1 MNERILVNSEGNN
14 DGNQGRNDRLADR
27 LEHAPNLKPVTRFDF
42 ARFDFAKF
50 NEVDHQNFKHKQCH
64 SSRNC

>member
-1 MNERILVNSEGNN
+1 MNERIFVNNDGNN

-27 LEHAPNLKPVTRFDF
+27 LEHTPNFKPVTRFDS
-42 ARFDFAKF
+42 AKY
-50 NEVDHQNFKHKQCH
+50 EVDHQNFKHRQYH